1 MASGD
6 DKPEKRTQAE
16 VERAEARAAE
26 RARREARRRKRAEK
40 AKGEK
45 AKGEKKDGPGWRERL
60 GVGEKTRDSK
70 AAEKPGDES
79 RGDVIQ
85 RRVAAVAILLV
96 VAVVIMALTD
106 TAPFFDDTSEEE
118 RVADP
123 VERFFAAYRDG
134 DHEQMCSLFS
144 PDVRQAIEQTGATE
158 TKGEDPESC
167 AEIIAARVGAPA
179 EDEKISVK
187 VDEVRVSGPRAI
199 ANIVLKT
206 PDSARRQIEA
216 VELEQGPDGWL
227 LTSPVITS

>member
-1 MASGD
+1 MARGD

-26 RARREARRRKRAEK
+26 RARREARRRKRAETSK
-40 AKGEK
+40 AETSK
-45 AKGEKKDGPGWRERL
+45 AATKDGPSWRERL
-60 GVGEKTRDSK
+60 RR
-70 AAEKPGDES
+70 AWDEPRAQTGS
-79 RGDVIQ
+79 DVTQ
-85 RRVAAVAILLV
+85 RRVSAVVILLV
-96 VAVVIMALTD
+96 AAVVIMALTD
-106 TAPFFDDTSEEE
+106 AAPFFDDTSEEE
-118 RVADP
+118 RVADT

-134 DHEQMCSLFS
+134 DHEEMCDLFS
-144 PDVRQAIEQTGATE
+144 PDVKQAIEQTGVTE

-167 AEIIAARVGAPA
+167 AEILEARVGTPG
-179 EDEKISVK
+179 EDEEVSVK

-199 ANIVLKT
+199 ANLVLKT